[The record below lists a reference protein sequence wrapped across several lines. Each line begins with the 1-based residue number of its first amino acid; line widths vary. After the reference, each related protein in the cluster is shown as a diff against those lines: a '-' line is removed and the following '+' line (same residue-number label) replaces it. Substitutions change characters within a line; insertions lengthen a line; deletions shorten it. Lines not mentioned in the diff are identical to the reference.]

1 MMRTLLL
8 LWRLTLPSLRRQPP
22 ALAPGMRRDPAP
34 TLWSYRYQRLMLTPA
49 YRRLVR
55 LGLPV
60 AAGLVAGSLWVAQGD
75 NRAWVRESWA
85 ALLDRVQERPEFMV
99 GALEVV
105 GADRALAE
113 AVRDLVPL
121 PAPVSSFDLD
131 LEAIRLEVET
141 LTAVREARV
150 RVRPVEGA
158 GEGPGS
164 APGNAS
170 GNVPEGAPEGAPGS
184 VLEVAVDQRAAVA
197 VWRHVDGLRL
207 IDAEGVMTGMIASRA
222 DRADLPLIAG
232 DGARDAIGEALAL
245 FAAGAPIAPR
255 VRGLVRMGERRWD
268 VVLDREQRILL
279 PTEGAVPALE
289 RVVALHQAQELL
301 DRDVAVVDMR
311 LGERPTIRLG
321 QPALNVLKNL
331 NALAADTAGVPAAP
345 IPEE

>member
-8 LWRLTLPSLRRQPP
+8 LWRLTLPSLRRQPS
-22 ALAPGMRRDPAP
+22 AVAPGMRRDPAP

-55 LGLPV
+55 YGLPV
-60 AAGLVAGSLWVAQGD
+60 AAGLVTGSLWVAQGE
-75 NRAWVRESWA
+75 NRAWVVASWDA
-85 ALLDRVQERPEFMV
+85 ALDRVQERPEFMV
-99 GALEVV
+99 ASLEVV
-105 GADRALAE
+105 GADRALTL

-121 PAPVSSFDLD
+121 DGPVSSFDLD
-131 LEAIRLEVET
+131 LEAIRRDVEA

-150 RVRPVEGA
+150 RVRPVASA
-158 GEGPGS
+158 GEGPED
-164 APGNAS
+164 AL
-170 GNVPEGAPEGAPGS
+170 EDAPGS
-184 VLEVAVDQRAAVA
+184 VLEVAVDQRAPVA

-207 IDAEGVMTGMIASRA
+207 IDAEGVMTGMIAARG

-289 RVVALHQAQELL
+289 RVVALHQAEELL

-321 QPALNVLKNL
+321 QPALNVLRTL
-331 NALAADTAGVPAAP
+331 NAAAAETPAAP

>member
-1 MMRTLLL
+1 MIRTLLL

-22 ALAPGMRRDPAP
+22 AVAPGMRRDPAP

-60 AAGLVAGSLWVAQGD
+60 AVGLVTGSLWVAQGE
-75 NRAWVRESWA
+75 NRAWVRATWEA
-85 ALLDRVQERPEFMV
+85 ALDRVQERPEFMV
-99 GALEVV
+99 ASLEVV
-105 GADRALAE
+105 GADRALTE

-121 PAPVSSFDLD
+121 DAPVSSFDLD

-150 RVRPVEGA
+150 RVRPVEAAGA
-158 GEGPGS
+158 AEGEVPGDV
-164 APGNAS
+164 PG
-170 GNVPEGAPEGAPGS
+170 GAAVDAPGS
-184 VLEVAVDQRAAVA
+184 VLEVAVDQRAPVA

-207 IDAEGVMTGMIASRA
+207 IDAEGVMTGMIAARG

-245 FAAGAPIAPR
+245 FEAGAPIAPR

-268 VVLDREQRILL
+268 MVLDREQRILL
-279 PTEGAVPALE
+279 PTDGAVPALE
-289 RVVALHQAQELL
+289 RVVALHQASELL
-301 DRDVAVVDMR
+301 DRDVSVVDMR

-331 NALAADTAGVPAAP
+331 NAMAATTPAAP